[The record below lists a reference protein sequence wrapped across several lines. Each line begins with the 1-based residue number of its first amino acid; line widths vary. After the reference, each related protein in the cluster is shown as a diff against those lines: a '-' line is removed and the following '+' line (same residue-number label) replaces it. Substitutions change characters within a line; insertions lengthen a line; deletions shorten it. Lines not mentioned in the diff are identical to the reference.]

1 MSNEKDLDSAQNKQH
16 KVGDA
21 ASNPQTTGP
30 SENVREKAAQANDK
44 SKESRAGVRARPS
57 IFY

>member
-44 SKESRAGVRARPS
+44 SEESREPA
-57 IFY
+57 